1 MKVKQI
7 EEYEVNSCTMFLEP
21 VEYGSKIYTRI
32 IEVDDEFLSPFKPI
46 EIIRNS
52 CAYFGYDYE
61 SRKKG
66 TRLLTGIKR
75 KIPIVIEPTNRLFFF
90 PTTSPSRQECIWI
103 AHDHVENYHRADRQ
117 QTSITFQN
125 KKTYHFPVSYCT
137 IDGQMLRTG
146 SFKIKLMQRIENNE
160 KKWLYLLNRP
170 KIMNASENSREYG
183 RSFFLK
189 DKN

>member
-52 CAYFGYDYE
+52 CDYFGCDYE

-75 KIPIVIEPTNRLFFF
+75 KIPIVIEPTNRLFF
-90 PTTSPSRQECIWI
+90 SRP
-103 AHDHVENYHRADRQ
+103 HHRVAKNAFGLPMIMLKIIIELID
-117 QTSITFQN
+117 N
-125 KKTYHFPVSYCT
+125 KHQLP
-137 IDGQMLRTG
+137 
-146 SFKIKLMQRIENNE
+146 FKIKKLI
-160 KKWLYLLNRP
+160 
-170 KIMNASENSREYG
+170 IF
-183 RSFFLK
+183 RSLIVR
-189 DKN
+189 